1 MDLSGVELFGWTGL
15 LLLVCLWFFVLGVL
29 VGRGMVPVT
38 GIGTPLEKELA
49 QARQESLKQK
59 EAEAEVQAQVRIDF
73 HEALKE
79 DKARPLKIPAPLPP
93 AADKVTPAAPTP
105 AVQAKPPAS
114 ETPPVKAASADAE
127 KMFTIQVAAIKD
139 PRAAQEMIEK
149 LKKKGFDAYSIKAEL
164 ADGVVWHRIRC
175 GAFESREAAG
185 PLLSNL
191 KEAGYGPVL
200 VPR

>member
-1 MDLSGVELFGWTGL
+1 MAQNRKKLSSGKKRFSLELSGAELFGWTGL
-15 LLLVCLWFFVLGVL
+15 LLLVCLWFFVLGLL
-29 VGRGMVPVT
+29 VGRGLVPVT

-105 AVQAKPPAS
+105 ATRNQNLPPLVNPVMAADDSVTFVLCFQLLGTLAS
-114 ETPPVKAASADAE
+114 
-127 KMFTIQVAAIKD
+127 
-139 PRAAQEMIEK
+139 
-149 LKKKGFDAYSIKAEL
+149 
-164 ADGVVWHRIRC
+164 VVI
-175 GAFESREAAG
+175 STT
-185 PLLSNL
+185 
-191 KEAGYGPVL
+191 
-200 VPR
+200 